1 MFGFGVRMR
10 VLFDI
15 VHPAQVHFFKQAIRQ
30 LKKEGHEVLVTAR
43 AKDVALELLDA
54 LGIEYLCLSRKGRG
68 LWGMAGELVV
78 RDVRLY
84 RCALAF
90 RPDVM
95 VARVGIS
102 AGAVGALLGVPTV
115 IFDDMEHARL
125 QAAVGMTFATYICT
139 GLGYYRNFG
148 SRQVRFR
155 GSPVLSYLSPKCF
168 QPDPQRLRKAGLNPA
183 ERYMFVR
190 LVGWG
195 ATHDVGRQGVQRAA
209 LEDAVERLS
218 QYGRVVI
225 SSEERLPDSLSA
237 YQNPVAPEHLHDLL
251 GFATLSL
258 VEGGTMAAE
267 SAVLGVPV
275 ICLGGYDFGYLRAL
289 EHEYGMIF
297 RPGTFER
304 GVAKARELFE
314 DPDLARKWQAKRQKL
329 LAQSDDVVEFMLA
342 MIERAAREH
351 PVRRH
356 RT

>member
-1 MFGFGVRMR
+1 MR
-10 VLFDI
+10 ILFDI
-15 VHPAQVHFFKQAIRQ
+15 VHPAQVHFFKQAIGQ

-54 LGIEYLCLSRKGRG
+54 LGIKYLCLSRKSEG
-68 LWGMAGELVV
+68 LWGMAAELVV
-78 RDVRLY
+78 RDVRLV
-84 RCALAF
+84 RCAMAF

-125 QAAVGMTFATYICT
+125 QAAIGMTFATYICT

-155 GSPVLSYLSPKCF
+155 GSPVLSYMAPKYF
-168 QPDPQRLRKAGLNPA
+168 QPDPQRLRTAGLDPSK
-183 ERYMFVR
+183 RYIFVR
-190 LVGWG
+190 LVSWA
-195 ATHDVGRQGVQRAA
+195 ATHDVGRKGIQTAA
-209 LEDAVERLS
+209 LEEAISRLS
-218 QYGRVVI
+218 RYGRVVI
-225 SSEERLPDSLSA
+225 SSEDQLPDSLSA
-237 YQNPVAPEHLHDLL
+237 YQNPVPVEYLHDLL
-251 GFATLSL
+251 SFASLSL

-275 ICLGGYDFGYLRAL
+275 ICLGSYDFGYLRAL

-297 RPGTFER
+297 RPGTFEQ
-304 GVAKARELFE
+304 GIIKAEELLQ
-314 DPDLARKWQAKRQKL
+314 DPELARKWQAKRQKL
-329 LAQSDDVVEFMLA
+329 LAESDDVVEFMLA
-342 MIERAAREH
+342 MIARAAREH
-351 PVRRH
+351 PVRRV